1 MLIETELEFIYYFIA
16 CLTFALEVVDTKDFL
31 DNFKN
36 KGNKNERKNLY

>member
-31 DNFKN
+31 DNFK
-36 KGNKNERKNLY
+36 K